1 MWDPERLA
9 TGAGARASLPVVSFS
24 ELRALL
30 LVAEKGSF
38 LAAAIASGESRTTL
52 RRHVDAL
59 EARAGVPLLHRDR
72 RGVVPTE
79 AGQRLLASGRVME
92 REFTD
97 LLTSIREMGRMPAGT
112 VRVLLPVGLPIT
124 GLSAIQA
131 LLKASFPQLRF
142 RLTFYDG
149 DLGPNPPEAD
159 VVAWFGD
166 TPLPGAWEAREVA
179 RPRQRLL
186 ASPAYLARRGTPATV
201 EDLRGHDLAVF
212 AGPGDPVGRLVTRTG
227 QKVAIEPLVVT
238 SNVDFLHATAR
249 SGAAIAWVPDGDVPP
264 PPGEPELVPLL
275 EETFGRDVPVSVG
288 VPTALAEL
296 PKVRVFLENLALI
309 RDAGLS
315 AR

>member
-1 MWDPERLA
+1 MGRLA
-9 TGAGARASLPVVSFS
+9 FGGPVRASDRIVSFS
-24 ELRALL
+24 ELRAFL

-72 RGVVPTE
+72 RGVIPTE
-79 AGQRLLASGRVME
+79 AGTRLLASGRIME

-97 LLTSIREMGRMPAGT
+97 LLTSIRETGRMPAGT
-112 VRVLLPVGLPIT
+112 VRVLLPVGLPMT

-149 DLGPNPPEAD
+149 PLGPTPPEAD
-159 VVAWFGD
+159 VVAWFGE
-166 TPLPGAWEAREVA
+166 TPPPGAWEARVVTRA
-179 RPRQRLL
+179 RQRLL
-186 ASPAYLARRGTPATV
+186 ASPAYLEMHGTPTDV
-201 EDLRGHDLAVF
+201 ESLCRHDLAVF
-212 AGPGDPVGRLVTRTG
+212 AAPDDPAGRLVTRTG
-227 QKVAIEPLVVT
+227 QRVPKEPLVVT

-264 PPGEPELVPLL
+264 PPGEPPLVPVL
-275 EETFGRDVPVSVG
+275 EALFGRDVPVSVG
-288 VPTALAEL
+288 VPAALVEL
-296 PKVRVFLENLALI
+296 PKVRVFLENLTAI